1 MRRVLTLK
9 LKPFSINAM
18 YGRDKRHKTT
28 AFQEWACSILVALA
42 LKENKK
48 KLKELRQYFDPLK
61 HVYKIDLTFFYP
73 DHILYT
79 KEGRVSGRAHD
90 LSNIEKPLVD
100 LIFLPRYYDLPSPYG
115 AKNLNIDDK
124 YITHLVSKKQAGKS
138 SKIKVSIQVK
148 LLKNQKK

>member
-1 MRRVLTLK
+1 MRRLITLK